1 MIVIGAFLI
10 CGCAAQRPQTA
21 QTSADERPANDR
33 LVQCDSPAL
42 ALACDPPITQ
52 GQPALYLDRDPRQ
65 PAAFAG
71 YDQSTVTYSYLRV
84 DDFYNP
90 DKSGNYN
97 RDSVTERLNVNTR

>member
-1 MIVIGAFLI
+1 M

-21 QTSADERPANDR
+21 QLPAQMPAGDR
-33 LVQCDSPAL
+33 IVQCDSPAL
-42 ALACDPPITQ
+42 ALACEPQITQ
-52 GQPALYLDRDPRQ
+52 GQSALYLDRDSRQ

-90 DKSGNYN
+90 DKSGDYN
-97 RDSVTERLNVNTR
+97 RDAVTERLNVNTR

>member
-1 MIVIGAFLI
+1 M
-10 CGCAAQRPQTA
+10 CGCAAQRTQTA
-21 QTSADERPANDR
+21 QMPADDR

-42 ALACDPPITQ
+42 ALACEAPITQ
-52 GQPALYLDRDPRQ
+52 GQPALYLDRDPRR
-65 PAAFAG
+65 PGAFAG